1 MILIGV
7 GSAVF
12 GLGFSICLDVA
23 LAYITDCYHNVSRC
37 ETAARSTSCVPWVL
51 IEVV

>member
-37 ETAARSTSCVPWVL
+37 KNRSMVDVFVRQGC
-51 IEVV
+51 